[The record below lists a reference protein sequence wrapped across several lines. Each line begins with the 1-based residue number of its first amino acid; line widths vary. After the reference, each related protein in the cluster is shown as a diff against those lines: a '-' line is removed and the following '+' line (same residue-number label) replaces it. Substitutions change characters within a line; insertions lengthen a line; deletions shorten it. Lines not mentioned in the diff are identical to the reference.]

1 MNTVIFNLKNKF
13 KILSFFVFQ
22 FLCFLYS
29 LPTWSEVKVAG
40 MLLGKSIQSSSLATK
55 PALVTKGKYYK
66 KYRIEGTLSD
76 RTYIGEIFTTSESD
90 TVYKILISI
99 DAKSRKD
106 CFQYLHPL
114 LKQAAAK
121 LQHKEKI
128 VDWGYLTGIKNRY
141 GFANDYNR
149 LERKKPTRENDLLVP
164 TSLEDFVGHRMIM
177 VCEKSF
183 GDLYILDFGAMK
195 KRLAEGLK
203 NDRNLNLL
211 LNGKFDTKTYDTLYK
226 VPFGIPLG
234 RPLYKDIK
242 ILNFAQGGD
251 NQGRTFLIKNVP
263 YPDNF
268 FSHYQVYTTALTKT
282 VGKVQ
287 GIRSFRS
294 KKECQIVFQNILKS
308 MVKRYGGEYMKGWKG
323 EISLK
328 KKILGIPNTTIE
340 AICAPSRR
348 IRTEFLTKI
357 LKKTPTNERFFGS
370 LSFGIKRFPFHA
382 EECVLTPERNE
393 RC

>member
-1 MNTVIFNLKNKF
+1 MKNKF
-13 KILSFFVFQ
+13 KILSFLVFQ
-22 FLCFLYS
+22 LWFFLYS

-40 MLLGKSIQSSSLATK
+40 VLLGKPIQSSSLVTK
-55 PALVTKGKYYK
+55 PKLETKGKYYK
-66 KYRIEGTLSD
+66 KYRIEGILSD
-76 RTYIGEIFTTSESD
+76 RKFIGEIFSTSESD

-99 DAKSRKD
+99 DAKSREE

-211 LNGKFDTKTYDTLYK
+211 LNRKFDPKTYDSLYK

-242 ILNFAQGGD
+242 ILNFAQGED

-294 KKECQIVFQNILKS
+294 LKECRVVFQDIMKS
-308 MVKRYGGEYMKGWKG
+308 MVKRYGGNYIKEWNEDRG
-323 EISLK
+323 S
-328 KKILGIPNTTIE
+328 KKITGIPNTTIE
-340 AICAPSRR
+340 AICASSRR
-348 IRTEFLTKI
+348 IRSEFNRQI
-357 LKKTPTNERFFGS
+357 EKTVPNSEKWFGS
-370 LSFGIKRFPFHA
+370 LSFGIKRFPFYA
-382 EECVLTPERNE
+382 EECVLIPERNE